1 MTMSRMESSGSMRS
15 ARKPGGPAT
24 LEDSRGHAGFTT
36 ESVASW
42 RALAAIRSSS
52 EAVLGRGTLGLGDRE
67 PEITPSRSSLL
78 ECLISIAPYLPVVVV
93 ILPSPNHRNAPDFS
107 TTATRLNDDSCLL
120 LLRSRCHDDLDS
132 P

>member
-1 MTMSRMESSGSMRS
+1 MSRMESSGSIRS
-15 ARKPGGPAT
+15 AGKPAGPAT
-24 LEDSRGHAGFTT
+24 LEDNKGHGGFMV

-52 EAVLGRGTLGLGDRE
+52 EAVLGRGTFGLGDRE

-93 ILPSPNHRNAPDFS
+93 IFPNH
-107 TTATRLNDDSCLL
+107 TRFFHDRDPVRRGRPLF
-120 LLRSRCHDDLDS
+120 LRSRCYDDLDS
-132 P
+132 PKEPTTI